1 MSTEETTNEKGKKKY
16 GTVNRIFRLGKS
28 DSVADFTAINRVF
41 IKLFRERLAE
51 FTAFDPQ
58 LNSAY
63 ADEWEALNEGLAA
76 MSTDETMLDALNE
89 ATEETFAAYGPVLKL
104 ADELE
109 FFVDKAFAEE
119 ERRGDE
125 FGFKLLRSVSGQT
138 NLKFTLYAFTLS
150 TIYPDYA
157 PELLAA
163 GLPATWVTDYKN
175 AISVAADK
183 EINQERAKR
192 MRIRATTN
200 RVLQHN
206 RIYAKW
212 KSVNK
217 ASKVIYRSK
226 PETMKWWEW

>member
-1 MSTEETTNEKGKKKY
+1 MSTEESTDEKGKKKY
-16 GTVNRIFRLGKS
+16 GNVKPIVRKGKS
-28 DSVADFTAINRVF
+28 DSMADFTAINRVF
-41 IKLFRERLAE
+41 IKLFRERLPE

-58 LNSAY
+58 LDSAY
-63 ADEWEALNEGLAA
+63 ADKWEQLNEELSA
-76 MSTDETMLDALNE
+76 MPTDETMLDALNA
-89 ATEETFAAYGPVLKL
+89 ATEETFTAYAPVLKL

-138 NLKFTLYAFTLS
+138 NLKFTLYAYTLS
-150 TIYPDYA
+150 TIYPDYET
-157 PELLAA
+157 ELLAA
-163 GLPATWVTDYKN
+163 GLPATW
-175 AISVAADK
+175 AADYENAVGEAGNR
-183 EINQERAKR
+183 EIMQERAKR

-206 RIYAKW
+206 RIYTMW

-217 ASKVIYRSK
+217 ASKVIYRSQ
-226 PETMKWWEW
+226 PEMMKWWEW